1 MGMRMTFTVFLL
13 VVLATAVVS
22 FTSARASGGRNTAAR
37 AFDRT
42 SRRGGHVC
50 CFVKECA
57 EQHPQW
63 CEGGLQTVAP
73 PYLKR
78 DMPPSA

>member
-37 AFDRT
+37 AFHRT
-42 SRRGGHVC
+42 ARIGGC
-50 CFVKECA
+50 CFIKECA
-57 EQHPQW
+57 VSYPEE
-63 CEGGLQTVAP
+63 CKDGFQTLAP